1 MQLKLIASHI
11 IITIVSIFGL
21 TYLYEYVGNGAFEMV
36 YAIFHLTIVLA
47 LYFMSGFLITD
58 KTEKFKFWNYYI
70 IALLGFI
77 IWLFAFMNSPTDLD
91 WKHGKGGIL
100 WLTYMFYISGIETPF
115 NFSSDFSILTKNI
128 KLDIGILLM
137 FSFIPSMLQAFGG
150 FIKQIGLKKY

>member
-21 TYLYEYVGNGAFEMV
+21 SYLYEYVGNGTFEMV
-36 YAIFHLTIVLA
+36 YAIFYLTIVLA
-47 LYFMSGFLITD
+47 LYFISGFLVTD

-77 IWLFAFMNSPTDLD
+77 IWSFAFINSPTDLN

-100 WLTYMFYISGIETPF
+100 WLTYRFYISGIETPF
-115 NFSSDFSILTKNI
+115 NFSNDFSILTKKI
-128 KLDIGILLM
+128 RLDIGILLM
-137 FSFIPSMLQAFGG
+137 LSVIPSLLKAFGG
-150 FIKQIGLKKY
+150 FVKTNLKKY